1 MLSYFYTVAGI
12 YLHIPFCKQA
22 CHYCDFH
29 FSTSLANKQAFVEA
43 LQKEISLTKDYLQAE
58 KIKTIY
64 FGGGT
69 PSLLEPDE
77 LKRILDSIYQ
87 THDVDNDAEI
97 TLEANPDDLNLKKI
111 NELKSSPVNRL
122 SIGIQSFRD
131 EDLKMMNRA
140 HNSKEA
146 DYSVKAAQD
155 KGFENIT
162 IDLIY
167 SIPNLSLMEWKE
179 NLQKAFDLNVQHIS
193 AYSLTFEPK
202 TVFGNYEKRGLLKP
216 VEQELSSDQFLLM
229 LEQMR
234 LNGFEQYEVSN
245 FCKQGFESKHNSAY
259 WSGAKYLGLGPSA
272 HSFDGK
278 SRQWNIA
285 NNNVYIKSLSEDK
298 LAFEREDLDERTR
311 LNEYLMTGLRTRK
324 GIDLAY
330 IQSTFGFDLQMTY
343 RNMIDELSHSKKL
356 VIKDGQLALTDEG
369 QLMADRIASDFFI
382 VEE

>member
-1 MLSYFYTVAGI
+1 MAGI

-22 CHYCDFH
+22 CHYCDFY
-29 FSTSLANKQAFVEA
+29 FSTALSNKSVFVEA
-43 LQKEISLTKDYLQAE
+43 LRKEIALSKDYLKAE

-69 PSLLEPDE
+69 PSLLEADE
-77 LKRILDSIYQ
+77 LKRILDSIYSI
-87 THDVDNDAEI
+87 HDVDGSAEI
-97 TLEANPDDLNLKKI
+97 TLEANPDDLNFTKI
-111 NELKSSPVNRL
+111 NELKSSPINRL

-140 HNSKEA
+140 HNSKDA

-167 SIPNLSLMEWKE
+167 SIPNLSLIEWKE

-216 VEQELSSDQFLLM
+216 VDQEHSSDQFLLM
-229 LEQMR
+229 LAQMR
-234 LNGFEQYEVSN
+234 LHGFEQYEVSN
-245 FCKQGFESKHNSAY
+245 FCKQSFESKHNSSY
-259 WSGAKYLGLGPSA
+259 WSGEKYLGLGPSA

-285 NNNVYIKSLSEDK
+285 NTNVYIRSLAEDK
-298 LAFEREDLDERTR
+298 LAFEREELDERTR
-311 LNEYLMTGLRTRK
+311 FNEYLMTGLRTRK
-324 GIDLAY
+324 GIDVNY
-330 IQSTFGFDLQMTY
+330 IQAAFGVDLLKTY
-343 RNMIDELSHSKKL
+343 RDMIDELLHSNKL
-356 VIKDGQLALTDEG
+356 VMKDNQLSLTDEG
-369 QLMADRIASDFFI
+369 LLMADRIASDFFI